1 MTFVV
6 LTKLYT
12 CSKMA
17 GRATLETVE
26 WIDYRDFSPEEFLE
40 EANDF
45 PQMVQI
51 SEGFYGDGEMWSF
64 SSGQIFKIHGV
75 KTQEK
80 VVTTVEGGQDTP
92 GSKVDKL
99 HIPLNYGGHFE
110 LLPSEPC
117 SEGVDV
123 VYNSVKEVAKNF
135 PRYVCVDSDMSVT
148 SDLGGV
154 RLHRGDQLELLQ
166 NAKRPTKNGLKPFLK
181 CLVNS
186 EKECFLPHGCRGR
199 FLVIPDEN
207 SYTISEIVKR
217 FPLPRRVQFYGGYI
231 NYCSPEVMQSLGYS
245 FDGVLRLEGTTLE
258 KYLVATTQG
267 LSKKSENKKDLL
279 VMPVKAKIKFL
290 VAKGLFERSS
300 EYETVLTA
308 FSRDFDVDRM
318 SEHPYM
324 TFEFAP
330 LTYPDEEEPPPP
342 LSRGLSEEP
351 PAPGAEE
358 TPPNVDRSSKPE
370 SLVRELSTPRASTS
384 SQAETE
390 NYDYDSDG
398 EDYETISDDDYDC
411 VPDSIGPAGKGG
423 TRPVV
428 PPEEGE
434 YELIDEDRDVSPDGA
449 AAAASR
455 QKTAQAK
462 AQPQQNPFA
471 AELKGLLAK
480 RAQPTKTTP
489 SSQDPNFSKGTP
501 SEPSTT
507 QAVRPTFGARGQLK
521 SPTSKP
527 ATGLTSAEKV
537 GPLTSSPKPRP
548 AKPPVAPRRKI
559 SSSSDEPGQPTSP
572 GQPHKADPV
581 PTLPTKVTGLVSP
594 LRAVKPVVTEDEDK
608 NKGSEHISVIHSS
621 QRETASRKRE
631 MFSSLSD
638 VPTELSQLSIK
649 QVSHCL
655 QLLNM
660 AEYVPRFERDQVDGN
675 LMCDLDQE
683 MLTEM
688 GVSRVHSMKLKKFIN
703 GWRPNADN

>member
-1 MTFVV
+1 
-6 LTKLYT
+6 
-12 CSKMA
+12 MA

-80 VVTTVEGGQDTP
+80 VVTTVEGGRDTP

-99 HIPLNYGGHFE
+99 HIPLNYGGYFE
-110 LLPSEPC
+110 VLPFEQ
-117 SEGVDV
+117 EGTDV
-123 VYNSVKEVAKNF
+123 VYNSVKEVARNF
-135 PRYVCVDSDMSVT
+135 PRYVCVDTDMSVT
-148 SDLGGV
+148 SDMGGV
-154 RLHRGDQLELLQ
+154 RLHRGDQIELLE

-181 CLVNS
+181 CRVND
-186 EKECFLPHGCRGR
+186 EKECFLPHECRGR

-207 SYTISEIVKR
+207 SYTISDIIKR
-217 FPLPRRVQFYGGYI
+217 FPLPRRVQFFGGYI

-245 FDGVLRLEGTTLE
+245 FDGILQLEGTTVE

-267 LSKKSENKKDLL
+267 LTKTSNENKKDLL
-279 VMPVKAKIKFL
+279 VMPIKAKIKFL

-324 TFEFAP
+324 SFEFAP
-330 LTYPDEEEPPPP
+330 LTYQDEEEAPPP
-342 LSRGLSEEP
+342 LARGPCEEP
-351 PAPGAEE
+351 PVPGADE
-358 TPPNVDRSSKPE
+358 PPPKVDRSSKPE
-370 SLVRELSTPRASTS
+370 TLVRELSTS
-384 SQAETE
+384 SQAETG
-390 NYDYDSDG
+390 NYTYDSNE
-398 EDYETISDDDYDC
+398 EDYETISDDDYDS
-411 VPDSIGPAGKGG
+411 VPEGIVPPTKGV

-434 YELIDEDRDVSPDGA
+434 YEFIDEDRDTPPGGA
-449 AAAASR
+449 AAPASR
-455 QKTAQAK
+455 QKTHQRDHTQAK
-462 AQPQQNPFA
+462 QNPFA
-471 AELKGLLAK
+471 AELKSLF
-480 RAQPTKTTP
+480 AQRPLHTQSTP
-489 SSQDPNFSKGTP
+489 ISQYPKFSPIK
-501 SEPSTT
+501 STT
-507 QAVRPTFGARGQLK
+507 QPTASRPTFEVKAKLKPPTLTKPTSNLAGTGKVAQGPVLRSASPK
-521 SPTSKP
+521 SP
-527 ATGLTSAEKV
+527 
-537 GPLTSSPKPRP
+537 P
-548 AKPPVAPRRKI
+548 AKPPVAPRREI
-559 SSSSDEPGQPTSP
+559 SSSSDEPRSP
-572 GQPHKADPV
+572 ARPSQSHKTDPD
-581 PTLPTKVTGLVSP
+581 PKTTKVTGWVSP
-594 LRAVKPVVTEDEDK
+594 LRVTEDEDQK
-608 NKGSEHISVIHSS
+608 EGGEHISVIHNTQRKTASG
-621 QRETASRKRE
+621 QREV
-631 MFSSLSD
+631 FSSLSD
-638 VPTELSQLSIK
+638 VPTELSQLTIK
-649 QVSHCL
+649 QVSNCL

-688 GVSRVHSMKLKKFIN
+688 GVSRVHSMKLKKFIK

>member
-527 ATGLTSAEKV
+527 ATGLTSAEK
-537 GPLTSSPKPRP
+537 
-548 AKPPVAPRRKI
+548 
-559 SSSSDEPGQPTSP
+559 
-572 GQPHKADPV
+572 
-581 PTLPTKVTGLVSP
+581 
-594 LRAVKPVVTEDEDK
+594 
-608 NKGSEHISVIHSS
+608 
-621 QRETASRKRE
+621 